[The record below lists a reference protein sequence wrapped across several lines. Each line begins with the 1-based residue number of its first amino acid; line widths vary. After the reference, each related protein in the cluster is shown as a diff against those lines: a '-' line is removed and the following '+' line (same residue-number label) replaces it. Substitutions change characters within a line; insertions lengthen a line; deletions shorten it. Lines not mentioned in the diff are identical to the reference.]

1 MLANIITYTWR
12 VYHNNRFAG
21 YVLAY
26 SELEALSRAENRY
39 GKYVRLERVP
49 TFW

>member
-1 MLANIITYTWR
+1 MNSTISTYTWR
-12 VYHNNRFAG
+12 VYQNNRFVG

-26 SELEALSRAENRY
+26 GELEALSRAENRY
-39 GKYVRLERVP
+39 GKYIRIERVP